1 MNCPLHKID
10 CVQNKKI
17 NQEENMKKTT
27 VILLLI
33 LTFFIVFYLQAN
45 FFQMFTIAGIMP
57 NLFVI
62 FILVIGLSSNATVG
76 ILFGTISGLMI
87 DFVYSKTIG
96 ITAVMLCIIGYLGA
110 YFDRNFSKENKIT
123 IIIMSALATILF
135 ELGYY
140 FLSSVIIG
148 FDLEMLYFVK
158 ILAIEVIYNI
168 LLVIIFYPLIQ
179 KAGYTM
185 DRAFKRNNI
194 LTRYF

>member
-1 MNCPLHKID
+1 
-10 CVQNKKI
+10 
-17 NQEENMKKTT
+17 
-27 VILLLI
+27 
-33 LTFFIVFYLQAN
+33 
-45 FFQMFTIAGIMP
+45 MFTIAGIMP

-96 ITAVMLCIIGYLGA
+96 ITAVMLCVIGYLGA

-140 FLSSVIIG
+140 LLSSVIIG
-148 FDLEMLYFVK
+148 FDLEMLYFAK
-158 ILAIEVIYNI
+158 ILAVEVIYNI

>member
-1 MNCPLHKID
+1 
-10 CVQNKKI
+10 
-17 NQEENMKKTT
+17 
-27 VILLLI
+27 
-33 LTFFIVFYLQAN
+33 
-45 FFQMFTIAGIMP
+45 
-57 NLFVI
+57 
-62 FILVIGLSSNATVG
+62 
-76 ILFGTISGLMI
+76 
-87 DFVYSKTIG
+87 
-96 ITAVMLCIIGYLGA
+96 
-110 YFDRNFSKENKIT
+110 
-123 IIIMSALATILF
+123 MSALATILF

>member
-10 CVQNKKI
+10 CIQNKKI

-87 DFVYSKTIG
+87 DFVYGKTIG

>member
-1 MNCPLHKID
+1 
-10 CVQNKKI
+10 
-17 NQEENMKKTT
+17 
-27 VILLLI
+27 
-33 LTFFIVFYLQAN
+33 
-45 FFQMFTIAGIMP
+45 MFTIAGIMP

-87 DFVYSKTIG
+87 DFVYSKAIG
-96 ITAVMLCIIGYLGA
+96 ITAVMLCVIGYLGA

-140 FLSSVIIG
+140 LLNSVIIG
-148 FDLEMLYFVK
+148 FDLEMLYFAK
-158 ILAIEVIYNI
+158 ILAVEVIYNI